1 MFTKTIGI
9 LFCLFFVYSNT
20 FGAIATFDSLKGMI
34 KPNYCIGYI
43 LSNHIN
49 GKQDR
54 DLSEGAEIYRSATNE
69 NMGLAYS
76 ITKAEW
82 SSDGWSVKW
91 CGKELA
97 RDAESSI
104 PFLTQKRLEPAAIKI
119 NSGENKVKII
129 ICLFKTSINKNGAVL
144 VNECDH
150 IELSTVLIFT
160 SESPNNISFNMNKY
174 ASLALDEFT
183 KTKYSS
189 ITFYPDQFNSFAK
202 QSSGQEMKLL
212 KAYFT
217 VEPYDSGRIH
227 GLKIR
232 EARYY
237 FDGGELFWKTCG
249 DNDIVCNIKPFY
261 NSSIVSWLRTF
272 PFWECSPG
280 QHTIK
285 LELSSEQTS
294 FSFEKQFNA
303 IGDQEIQ
310 ISTNFLIT
318 DTIPG
323 SKLKLVP
330 FDNIDNGVKDL
341 ENKEKNKL
349 ALQQQK
355 ESENEKQKEIPNLVN
370 SICTAINMIAMDDR
384 QIQHEKRIAQE
395 SGVENMKKIYDI
407 TNSKLYMQDQ
417 LKQMLA
423 KYYSKTGNQFDTN
436 NCTH

>member
-1 MFTKTIGI
+1 MFIKTIGI

-20 FGAIATFDSLKGMI
+20 FGAIATFDSLKGLI
-34 KPNYCIGYI
+34 KSNYCIGYI
-43 LSNHIN
+43 LSNHID
-49 GKQDR
+49 GQQQR
-54 DLSEGAEIYRSATNE
+54 DLSEGAEIHRSAINE

-76 ITKAEW
+76 ITEAEW
-82 SSDGWSVKW
+82 SSDGTKVKW
-91 CGKELA
+91 CGEEQY

-119 NSGENKVKII
+119 YSGENKVKII
-129 ICLFKTSINKNGAVL
+129 ICLFKTSINKKGAVS

-150 IELSTVLIFT
+150 LELSTTLIFT

-174 ASLALDEFT
+174 ASLALDDFA
-183 KTKYSS
+183 KTKNSS

-217 VEPYDSGRIH
+217 VEPYDSGRVH
-227 GLKIR
+227 GLKIK

-237 FDGGELFWKTCG
+237 LDGEQLFWKTCG
-249 DNDIVCNIKPFY
+249 DDDLGFNVKPFY
-261 NSSIVSWLRTF
+261 NSSIVPWLRSF

-285 LELSSEQTS
+285 LELASEQTS
-294 FSFEKQFNA
+294 FPFEKTFNA
-303 IGDQEIQ
+303 IGDKEIQ
-310 ISTNFLIT
+310 ISTNFLIS
-318 DTIPG
+318 DTIPS

-330 FDNIDNGVKDL
+330 FDNINNGVKNL
-341 ENKEKNKL
+341 ENQEKNKL

-355 ESENEKQKEIPNLVN
+355 ESENEKQQEIPNLAN
-370 SICTAINMIAMDDR
+370 AICTVINTIAMDDKA
-384 QIQHEKRIAQE
+384 IQKEKRIAQE

-407 TNSKLYMQDQ
+407 TNSKSYMQDQ

-423 KYYSKTGNQFDTN
+423 RYYSKTAKQFDTN